1 MPSGVYERKFKDPNA
16 PPPTTR
22 EKLAKRVPIAFKVID
37 KCLLDG
43 KGIKVLQLQAAKWII
58 ESDLGKVEKVRAS
71 EILPDYEK
79 KILAE
84 HKEGTDATEKGK

>member
-1 MPSGVYERKFKDPNA
+1 MGKGKRKLSTK
-16 PPPTTR
+16 
-22 EKLAKRVPIAFKVID
+22 EKLAQRVPIAFIVID

-58 ESDLGKVEKVRAS
+58 ESDLGKVEKVKAS
-71 EILPDYEK
+71 EILPEYEK

-84 HKEGTDATEKGK
+84 HKEVKDAVEKGKQ